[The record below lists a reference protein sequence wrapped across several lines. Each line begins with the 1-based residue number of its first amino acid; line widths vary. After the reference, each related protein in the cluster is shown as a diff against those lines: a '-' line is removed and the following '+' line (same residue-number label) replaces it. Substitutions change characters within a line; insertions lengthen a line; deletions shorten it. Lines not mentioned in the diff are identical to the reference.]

1 MHLVDGAIVDF
12 APHISPATEAQR
24 QLLNDA
30 FKEQARRKPRVD
42 NEFGTGLSGARTFL
56 ISFVGYPPQIIKLGV
71 SDMIEREANA
81 YRLHVQRLAT
91 TYIPRLKIYPDLE
104 QPSPK
109 QYAGERVL
117 IYDEVGDAVYPP
129 ESIKEFFLKKYT
141 QSNGASNGANIAKAF
156 EILVRACEQRW
167 WRNHTFDEEFFYGN
181 EYARL
186 LPADFEAV
194 EVDDARTT
202 DNQMA
207 TSDDGLTGRVELH
220 DVQIDEVYQNRITL
234 IARLD
239 RQAQFPQRIRLYSD
253 NTQRFHSQQT
263 IDSLSVMFTGNRFEQ
278 LNRVA
283 QSAIA
288 DFTPDDPTFT
298 FENVEFT
305 NPLVHLPQLLAP
317 TRKTIARSIIHGD
330 FNLQNI
336 LLHPQSHHPWM
347 IDFEKTCSGPTLLD
361 FQRLETELISHL
373 LLVELEKN
381 QLPLTTVVTLMKHL
395 HRASIPA
402 LAPMAELQDLYTIF
416 AKVRTMVTDY
426 CVDKL
431 HWREYYHGFAIA
443 LIGTLK
449 FRNLSPEAHSVML
462 ITAATVIELMEQPL
476 LPDVAINTRQS
487 ALSRLKEKRGL
498 KSADADGEIG
508 GQDFW
513 RELYRRILDEKVV
526 PIVGDAVRKNRI
538 FDIDSNNKLGV
549 APLNVNKTE
558 HRDALDR
565 SASDYLSIDAEL
577 AEMWAESIGY
587 PLSGRRRLA
596 SVAQFNRVISVDTR
610 QAKSNYLQFLKECLL
625 GVAEDDKFVAEKVDG
640 LRSQI
645 FEKGFSDIV
654 DELEYPRF
662 EAERLDPLR
671 VLAKLRLPIYITT
684 SYFDFLERAL
694 QAEGVENVRTR
705 FCLWN
710 MEGESVARE
719 HLPDPEYVPSRD
731 EPVVYHLHGYEM
743 YPRSLVLSE
752 DDYLD
757 YLLALSQD
765 TNANKPLIPLYL
777 RTALEE
783 SSLLLLGYR
792 LQDWDFRILYRGLIN
807 TQHSRLRM
815 LDRNY
820 SIALQLDPQYQDG
833 IKNKEKAR
841 QYLDDYF
848 KDTNFRVEWS
858 SIDRFTYSLWM
869 QWNLLRR
876 SHS

>member
-24 QLLNDA
+24 QLLDDA
-30 FKEQARRKPRVD
+30 FKEQAERKPRVD
-42 NEFGTGLSGARTFL
+42 KEFGTGLSGARTFL

-81 YRLHVQRLAT
+81 YKLHVQRLPT

-104 QPSPK
+104 RPSPK
-109 QYAGERVL
+109 RYAGERVL

-129 ESIKEFFLKKYT
+129 ESIKEFFLKKYA
-141 QSNGASNGANIAKAF
+141 QPNGASNGANIAKAL

-194 EVDDARTT
+194 EADNGIAAGHQTATADTGLIGTT
-202 DNQMA
+202 
-207 TSDDGLTGRVELH
+207 ELH
-220 DVQIDEVYQNRITL
+220 DVQIDEVYQDRVTL

-239 RQAQFPQRIRLYSD
+239 KQAQFPQRIRLYSN
-253 NTQRFHSQQT
+253 NTQRFQSKQT
-263 IDSLSVMFTGNRFEQ
+263 VDRLRITLTGNRFEQ
-278 LNRVA
+278 LNQAA
-283 QSAIA
+283 QSAIPN
-288 DFTPDDPTFT
+288 FTPDSPTFT
-298 FENVEFT
+298 LENVEFT

-347 IDFEKTCSGPTLLD
+347 IDFEKTCSGPTLMD
-361 FQRLETELISHL
+361 FQRLETELISQL
-373 LLVELEKN
+373 LLDELEKN
-381 QLPLTTVVTLMKHL
+381 RLPLTTVVTLMKHL
-395 HRASIPA
+395 HRASIPTT
-402 LAPMAELQDLYTIF
+402 APLPELQDLYTIF
-416 AKVRTMVTDY
+416 AKVRTMITDY

-431 HWREYYHGFAIA
+431 QWREYYHGFAIA

-449 FRNLSPEAHSVML
+449 FHNLSPEAHAMMMM
-462 ITAATVIELMEQPL
+462 TAATVIELMDQP
-476 LPDVAINTRQS
+476 DMARNTRQS

-498 KSADADGEIG
+498 KSLDADGEIG

-513 RELYRRILDEKVV
+513 QDLCRRIRDAKVV

-538 FDIDSNNKLGV
+538 FDIDFDNKLGV
-549 APLNVNKTE
+549 TPLNVNKTE
-558 HRDALDR
+558 HQDAWDR
-565 SASDYLSIDAEL
+565 TASEHLSIDADL
-577 AEMWAESIGY
+577 AEMWADSIGY
-587 PLSGRRRLA
+587 PLSSDRRLA
-596 SVAQFNRVISVDTR
+596 SVAQFNRVMSRDTR
-610 QAKSNYLQFLKECLL
+610 QAKSKYLLFLKECLL
-625 GVAEDDKFVAEKVDG
+625 DVAEDDKFVAEKVDG
-640 LRSQI
+640 LHSQR
-645 FEKGFSDIV
+645 FEKSFSDIV
-654 DELEYPRF
+654 DDLEYPRF
-662 EAERLDPLR
+662 DAERLDPLR

-694 QAEGVENVRTR
+694 KAEGVQNVRTR

-710 MEGESVARE
+710 MEGKSVASQ
-719 HLPDPEYVPSRD
+719 HLPDPEYIPTRD

-820 SIALQLDPQYQDG
+820 SIALQLDPEYQNG

-858 SIDRFTYSLWM
+858 SIDRFIHILWM
-869 QWNLLRR
+869 QWSELRR
-876 SHS
+876 SYS